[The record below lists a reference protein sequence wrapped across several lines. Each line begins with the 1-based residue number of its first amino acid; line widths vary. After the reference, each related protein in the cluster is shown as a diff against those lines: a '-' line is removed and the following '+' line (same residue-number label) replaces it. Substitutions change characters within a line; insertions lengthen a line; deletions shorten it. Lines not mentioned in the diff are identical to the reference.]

1 MQSPGRRGRG
11 CFRRF
16 MQSVTEA
23 DRPLDSTTLPEL
35 GRNRQGWPLQLKPGD
50 RAAAAGGDCARRGRQ
65 LQRHHADLIAATW
78 SRSEISF
85 RGVSL
90 PARGA
95 RTEGHPGIKAE
106 IITGQFGW
114 RALEM
119 FDFDF
124 DRRSMILD
132 GVLGCSPSAISSI

>member
-50 RAAAAGGDCARRGRQ
+50 RAAAAVA
-65 LQRHHADLIAATW
+65 
-78 SRSEISF
+78 
-85 RGVSL
+85 
-90 PARGA
+90 PAE
-95 RTEGHPGIKAE
+95 EGNCNG
-106 IITGQFGW
+106 TT
-114 RALEM
+114 LT
-119 FDFDF
+119 
-124 DRRSMILD
+124 
-132 GVLGCSPSAISSI
+132 